1 MGPQEE
7 GEAMS
12 EWVSTNALLGVLIGL
27 VFTIGYTLS
36 KAIEKLQST
45 LDKVNLNLARMAYRQ
60 SHDNQEPPW

>member
-1 MGPQEE
+1 
-7 GEAMS
+7 MS